1 MRSNLKKM
9 RIKRVSKKAPE
20 WQQRR
25 GQDRATKMSVI
36 QTTFDM
42 NMRKEQDD
50 GHDIIHTSSSTIR

>member
-20 WQQRR
+20 WQQQR

-50 GHDIIHTSSSTIR
+50 GHDTIHTSSSTIR

>member
-50 GHDIIHTSSSTIR
+50 GHDTIHTSSSTIR

>member
-20 WQQRR
+20 WQQQR

-42 NMRKEQDD
+42 NMRKDHDD
-50 GHDIIHTSSSTIR
+50 GYTITRADSSTIR

>member
-20 WQQRR
+20 WQQQR

-42 NMRKEQDD
+42 NMRKDQDD
-50 GHDIIHTSSSTIR
+50 GNDTIHTRSSTIR

>member
-1 MRSNLKKM
+1 MRSNLRKM

-50 GHDIIHTSSSTIR
+50 GHDTIHTSSSTIR

>member
-20 WQQRR
+20 WQQQR

-50 GHDIIHTSSSTIR
+50 GRDTIHTSSSTIR

>member
-9 RIKRVSKKAPE
+9 RIKRVSKKAPK

-50 GHDIIHTSSSTIR
+50 GYSTDHTRSNVIR

>member
-36 QTTFDM
+36 QTIFDM

-50 GHDIIHTSSSTIR
+50 GHDTIHTRSSTIR

>member
-1 MRSNLKKM
+1 MRSNLRKM

-50 GHDIIHTSSSTIR
+50 GHDTIYTSSSTIR

>member
-20 WQQRR
+20 WQQQR

-42 NMRKEQDD
+42 NMRKDHDD
-50 GHDIIHTSSSTIR
+50 GYTITRAGSSTIR